1 MFLALVFSDLSTK
14 WIESYGPQIAILK
27 LKLLIILNLK
37 PLLKNKH
44 DCLYT
49 QFWVQKCPFNSIYN
63 FIYITTSSLFQ
74 IKQPMAQFYC
84 TKCSRIKADGP
95 CYPEWQTHNFI
106 PYVAPTSL
114 AGIINCSYIWLSDC
128 LNFIIFI
135 FIFIFMCM
143 PLLFYSVLCFTPN
156 FTDLIFF
163 VDFVSFFLSS
173 TKFIIFMCMLNYFV
187 YFLFNFLII
196 LFKNSM
202 SWILFKNQ

>member
-1 MFLALVFSDLSTK
+1 MVLVLVLVLLFSDLPTK

-49 QFWVQKCPFNSIYN
+49 QFWVQNCPFNSIYN

-95 CYPEWQTHNFI
+95 LSWRRNSQLYPICCSNVFDRYYQLFLHLAFRLSKLYYF
-106 PYVAPTSL
+106 YVYALIILFSSL
-114 AGIINCSYIWLSDC
+114 FFYI
-128 LNFIIFI
+128 
-135 FIFIFMCM
+135 
-143 PLLFYSVLCFTPN
+143 CFTPN
-156 FTDLIFF
+156 LLIRFCLFDLVPFF
-163 VDFVSFFLSS
+163 RVQ
-173 TKFIIFMCMLNYFV
+173 LNCF
-187 YFLFNFLII
+187 
-196 LFKNSM
+196 
-202 SWILFKNQ
+202 WISYIMNI